1 MSVQISPHGGN
12 LRHFIRPNHGILGHQ
27 EKTEAFYRT
36 VSLDDIDFMDCGAE
50 ELQRVAGIS
59 EGPGIP

>member
-1 MSVQISPHGGN
+1 MEGISDTSSDLTTGFSVIKRKRKPFTGLS
-12 LRHFIRPNHGILGHQ
+12 L
-27 EKTEAFYRT
+27 
-36 VSLDDIDFMDCGAE
+36 LDDIDFVDCGAE